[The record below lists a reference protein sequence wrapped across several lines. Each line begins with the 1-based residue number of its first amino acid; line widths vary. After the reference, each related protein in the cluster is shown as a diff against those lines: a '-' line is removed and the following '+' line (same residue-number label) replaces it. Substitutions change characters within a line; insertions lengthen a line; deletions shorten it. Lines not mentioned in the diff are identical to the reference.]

1 MNASRMLHR
10 LMTCEQHRQLLLKP
24 GRDSC
29 SMRSWRHVWY
39 IRRNWHNVW
48 PRWRWNWSNIQ
59 PVSKQECA
67 LHWSFRDWPQSSSEI
82 SRVATADTEEMRT
95 AIALS
100 KSEADMNTRRL
111 SAKDELQDI
120 LVNAKMN
127 AHQRMATDEQLTRRA
142 DGSLGGMPVA
152 KFDQPKHLPVSFSEQ
167 PPPKPGRSKTSTTH
181 SSAFQKKQ
189 TFL

>member
-1 MNASRMLHR
+1 
-10 LMTCEQHRQLLLKP
+10 MTLTINGGALPHPLKQVKTA
-24 GRDSC
+24 DSEE
-29 SMRSWRHVWY
+29 M
-39 IRRNWHNVW
+39 
-48 PRWRWNWSNIQ
+48 
-59 PVSKQECA
+59 KLA
-67 LHWSFRDWPQSSSEI
+67 LALSAETPQPQSSSEI

>member
-1 MNASRMLHR
+1 
-10 LMTCEQHRQLLLKP
+10 MTLTVNGGVLPHPLKQVKTA
-24 GRDSC
+24 DSEE
-29 SMRSWRHVWY
+29 
-39 IRRNWHNVW
+39 
-48 PRWRWNWSNIQ
+48 
-59 PVSKQECA
+59 KKLA
-67 LHWSFRDWPQSSSEI
+67 LALSAETPQPQSSSEI

-181 SSAFQKKQ
+181 SSTFQKKQ